1 MFEKLIE
8 KYMLNNNHKLRLVNV
23 PNPKLGEKQ
32 QRVEALQLKAL
43 QKSLQRA
50 QVHFVL

>member
-43 QKSLQRA
+43 QKSLSKEEKESII
-50 QVHFVL
+50 